1 MCVIKYNTN
10 FNLLFVINNDKC
22 LCFTY
27 VIINAINVSSVSNS
41 KIDVVIKEYV
51 IECRMEYINVSKGG
65 RGVIVNRRMCFGM

>member
-10 FNLLFVINNDKC
+10 FTLLFVMKKDKC

-41 KIDVVIKEYV
+41 KIDVVIKENV
-51 IECRMEYINVSKGG
+51 IECRMEYMNVSKGG
-65 RGVIVNRRMCFGM
+65 RGVIVNRRMCFEM